1 MYLNRRF
8 DVIPPHLRILALLAA
23 HTCAGNLT
31 RVAID
36 WSYLPEV
43 FFFLLLLLSSFAFF
57 SRSYSYLLGISCRGL
72 RDCTT
77 DGNIWRLP
85 KGYQRARDHS
95 HHWGIPRGHQRR
107 KGDQT

>member
-43 FFFLLLLLSSFAFF
+43 LFFFPLPPPLSLSFLVLNFF
-57 SRSYSYLLGISCRGL
+57 
-72 RDCTT
+72 
-77 DGNIWRLP
+77 
-85 KGYQRARDHS
+85 
-95 HHWGIPRGHQRR
+95 
-107 KGDQT
+107 